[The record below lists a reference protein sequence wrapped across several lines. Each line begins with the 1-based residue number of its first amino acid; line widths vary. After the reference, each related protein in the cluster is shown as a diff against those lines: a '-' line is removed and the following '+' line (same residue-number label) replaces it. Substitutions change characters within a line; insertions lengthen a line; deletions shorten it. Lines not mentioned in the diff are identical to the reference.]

1 MTIQTPL
8 VPALWTTERKMRFL
22 AKELAVDIVEP
33 AKICELME
41 IDVDEWDQII
51 QHPQFRIMLQEEK
64 ERWNSSL
71 NIKERVDLK
80 TWAIIEDALLQF
92 QQYLHSPTFN
102 DNAKVALYAAMQ
114 KQVGIG
120 QRETSVGEVGQRVEI
135 NINYGGEKPLV
146 IDGEVTPKGNLIE
159 QAA

>member
-8 VPALWTTERKMRFL
+8 DRALWPLERKMRFL
-22 AKELAVDIVEP
+22 AKELAIDIVEP

-41 IDVDEWDQII
+41 IEVDEWDAII

-64 ERWNSSL
+64 ERWNSTL

-80 TWAIIEDALLQF
+80 TWTILEDALIQF
-92 QQYLHSPTFN
+92 QQYLHSPTFS
-102 DNAKVALYAAMQ
+102 DTAKVALFSALQ

-120 QRETSVGEVGQRVEI
+120 QREASIGDVGQRVEI

>member
-1 MTIQTPL
+1 M
-8 VPALWTTERKMRFL
+8 
-22 AKELAVDIVEP
+22 
-33 AKICELME
+33 
-41 IDVDEWDQII
+41 
-51 QHPQFRIMLQEEK
+51 FRIMLQEEK

-71 NIKERVDLK
+71 NVKERVELK

-92 QQYLHSPTFN
+92 QQYLHSPTFA
-102 DNAKVALYAAMQ
+102 DASKVALLTALQ
-114 KQVGIG
+114 KQVGVG
-120 QRETSVGEVGQRVEI
+120 QREATIGEVGQRVEI